1 MFKTLRS
8 RLLLSHL
15 LIILITV
22 GVIGAALLV
31 MLRVR
36 PVSAQEVSERLADAL
51 SVAEERFALNEL
63 SPNGPTRVQEAA
75 YNRAALRALVR
86 GLRIRYLLVREGVVG
101 YDSLRS
107 FQPGATLS
115 LNGVLFEHRA
125 VPGQETPA
133 NMADYLQGNFLSVD
147 GSEWRFVAT
156 APAATGWQ
164 LLTAT
169 PAPRLLSFGELLSY
183 YADDLF
189 IPLAQAAVIGLF
201 FSVALSV
208 LIARSVARP
217 LQAVAEKAVLVAQGK
232 LDQPVTIEGPLEAQA
247 VSLAFNQMI
256 QEVAATQKAQRE
268 FLANVTHDLRTPL
281 TSIQGFSQAI
291 IDGVASNPKNAQR
304 AAQII
309 YQESGRLNRMVE
321 ELLDLARIE
330 AGRWNMTRHTV
341 QLAEVLAAVGERLS
355 PKAAEKGIT
364 LTVQAPVL
372 PVIAGDGDRLVQVFT
387 NLADNALKHTPQGG
401 SVTLRAAF
409 DGGRGGKPGLIAQ
422 VVDTGIGIAPDHL
435 PRLFDRFYQV
445 DKSRKSGGREG
456 VGLGL
461 TIAKQ
466 IVEAH
471 GGTIRVESEEG
482 KGSVFTVWLPTPT
495 PEMSTILRVRGAGN
509 RG

>member
-1 MFKTLRS
+1 MLKTLRS

-15 LIILITV
+15 LIIVITV
-22 GVIGAALLV
+22 GVIGTALLV
-31 MLRVR
+31 MLRAR

-51 SVAEERFALNEL
+51 SEAEERFNLDSIA
-63 SPNGPTRVQEAA
+63 PTGPTRAQEII
-75 YNRAALRALVR
+75 YNRTAIRAFVR
-86 GLRIRYLLVREGVVG
+86 GLRIRYVLVRDGIVG

-107 FQPGATLS
+107 FQPGAVVS
-115 LNGVLFEHRA
+115 LDSTPFEHRA

-133 NMADYLQGNFLSVD
+133 NMANYRQGNFMNPD
-147 GSEWRFVAT
+147 GTEWRFVAT
-156 APAATGWQ
+156 APATTGWQ

-169 PAPRLLSFGELLSY
+169 PAPRLLSFEELLNY

-189 IPLAQAAVIGLF
+189 IPLAQAAVIGLL

-208 LIARSVARP
+208 LIARSVTRP
-217 LQAVAEKAVLVAQGK
+217 LQAVAQKAVLVAQGK
-232 LDQPVTIEGPLEAQA
+232 LDQPVAVEGPLEAQA
-247 VSLAFNQMI
+247 VSIAFNQMI
-256 QEVAATQKAQRE
+256 QEVAATQRAQRE

-364 LTVQAPVL
+364 LTVQTPIL

-387 NLADNALKHTPQGG
+387 NLTDNALKHTPQGG
-401 SVTLRAAF
+401 SVTLRATF
-409 DGGRGGKPGLIAQ
+409 DNGRGGKQGVIAQ
-422 VVDTGIGIAPDHL
+422 VIDTGIGIAPDHL

-471 GGTIRVESEEG
+471 GGTIWVESEEG

-495 PEMSTILRVRGAGN
+495 PDMSTILRVRGAGN